1 MGLTRGSAP
10 GPQFAFELASF
21 IMLSPRGW
29 LRGSAPEPRFAFW
42 LASFIMLSPREWLG
56 GSAYGLRF
64 AFELAS
70 FIMLSPRGWLG
81 SSAPEPRFAF
91 WLASFSSYRR
101 VNGLRAVPLDPSS
114 RLSWRVSSCCCR
126 VNGLEE
132 TAFYLS
138 LPLACLHDVNVE
150 VSHGKLPHR
159 IDKPCSLRYPII
171 MPYAKGGTPSCTLLP
186 CCN

>member
-1 MGLTRGSAP
+1 MLSPREWLEGSASE
-10 GPQFAFELASF
+10 PQFAFELASF
-21 IMLSPRGW
+21 IMLSPHG
-29 LRGSAPEPRFAFW
+29 
-42 LASFIMLSPREWLG
+42 WLG
-56 GSAYGLRF
+56 GSAHGFRF

-70 FIMLSPRGWLG
+70 FIMLSPREWLEG
-81 SSAPEPRFAF
+81 SAPEPRFAF
-91 WLASFSSYRR
+91 KLASYT
-101 VNGLRAVPLDPSS
+101 
-114 RLSWRVSSCCCR
+114 SCRC

>member
-1 MGLTRGSAP
+1 MGLTTRGSAP
-10 GPQFAFELASF
+10 GP
-21 IMLSPRGW
+21 
-29 LRGSAPEPRFAFW
+29 
-42 LASFIMLSPREWLG
+42 
-56 GSAYGLRF
+56 RF

-81 SSAPEPRFAF
+81 GSAYGLQFAFELTSFIMLPPREWLGGSAYGLQFAFELASFIMLSPREWLEDSAPEPRFAF
-91 WLASFSSYRR
+91 KLASYT
-101 VNGLRAVPLDPSS
+101 
-114 RLSWRVSSCCCR
+114 SCRC

-132 TAFYLS
+132 TALYLS

-159 IDKPCSLRYPII
+159 IDKPHPLRYPII

-186 CCN
+186 CCS

>member
-1 MGLTRGSAP
+1 MLSPHGWLGGSAY
-10 GPQFAFELASF
+10 GLQFAFE
-21 IMLSPRGW
+21 
-29 LRGSAPEPRFAFW
+29 

-56 GSAYGLRF
+56 GSAPGSQFAFELASFIMLSPHGWLGGSAHGFRF

-70 FIMLSPRGWLG
+70 FIMLSPREWLEG
-81 SSAPEPRFAF
+81 SAPEPRFAF
-91 WLASFSSYRR
+91 KLASYT
-101 VNGLRAVPLDPSS
+101 
-114 RLSWRVSSCCCR
+114 SCRC

>member
-1 MGLTRGSAP
+1 MGLTRGSASE
-10 GPQFAFELASF
+10 PQFAFELASF
-21 IMLSPRGW
+21 IMLSPREW
-29 LRGSAPEPRFAFW
+29 LEGSASEPQFAFE
-42 LASFIMLSPREWLG
+42 LASFIMLSPREWLE
-56 GSAYGLRF
+56 GSAPEPRF

-70 FIMLSPRGWLG
+70 FIMLSPHGWLG
-81 SSAPEPRFAF
+81 GSAPEPRFAF
-91 WLASFSSYRR
+91 KLGSYT
-101 VNGLRAVPLDPSS
+101 
-114 RLSWRVSSCCCR
+114 SCRC
-126 VNGLEE
+126 VKGLEE